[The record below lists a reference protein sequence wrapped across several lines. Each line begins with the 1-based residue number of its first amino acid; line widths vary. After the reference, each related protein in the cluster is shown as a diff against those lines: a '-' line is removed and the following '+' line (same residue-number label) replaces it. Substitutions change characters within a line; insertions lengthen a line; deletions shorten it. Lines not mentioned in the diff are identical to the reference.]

1 MNFKPSWKTVCAF
14 LKITDDKAA
23 TTELSLEN
31 IESLDAEMKRLKD
44 ENGTLVQAK
53 KDIDEKLTASTGEVA
68 QLKSSIETKDTE
80 ISTLKSSTEITQLKE
95 QVQNLKNNAAHDSKG
110 LTPEQEPEGEGEAD
124 LASFCAKSD
133 GNYAAMTERLKK
145 EGLI

>member
-14 LKITDDKAA
+14 LKITDDKAD

-80 ISTLKSSTEITQLKE
+80 ISTLKISIEGKDTEITQLKE
-95 QVQNLKNNAAHDSKG
+95 QV
-110 LTPEQEPEGEGEAD
+110 PEPEKQ
-124 LASFCAKSD
+124 CCP
-133 GNYAAMTERLKK
+133 
-145 EGLI
+145 